1 MGKTIEV
8 TQEVSNPTQAAVS
21 ETVNEVVVKLHQPIK
36 NKQTEITQLTL
47 RRPVAADFFGVSMLG
62 VLQSEPEACLKVVAR
77 ISFPPLTEL
86 QCRNL
91 HFRDTWELVSRL
103 NVFF

>member
-1 MGKTIEV
+1 MGKTTELA
-8 TQEVSNPTQAAVS
+8 QEVSNPTPAAVS
-21 ETVNEVVVKLHQPIK
+21 ETVNEVVVKLHHPIK

-47 RRPVAADFFGVSMLG
+47 RRPVAADFFGVSMRD
-62 VLQSEPEACLKVVAR
+62 VLNVEPEACLKVVAR

-91 HFRDTWELVSRL
+91 SFQDTWELTSKL
-103 NVFF
+103 HLFF

>member
-1 MGKTIEV
+1 MGKTTELA
-8 TQEVSNPTQAAVS
+8 QEATNQTPAVS
-21 ETVNEVVVKLHQPIK
+21 EAENEIVVKLHQPIK

>member
-8 TQEVSNPTQAAVS
+8 TQEGLNPTPAAVS
-21 ETVNEVVVKLHQPIK
+21 ETVNEVVVKLHHPIK

-47 RRPVAADFFGVSMLG
+47 RRPVAADFFGVSMRD
-62 VLQSEPEACLKVVAR
+62 VLNIEPEACLKVVAR

-91 HFRDTWELVSRL
+91 HFRDTWEVSHQL
-103 NVFF
+103 SLFF

>member
-8 TQEVSNPTQAAVS
+8 TQEASNPTQAVVS
-21 ETVNEVVVKLHQPIK
+21 ETVNEVVVKLHHPIK

-47 RRPVAADFFGVSMLG
+47 RRPVAADFFGVSMRD
-62 VLQSEPEACLKVVAR
+62 VLNIEPEACLKVVAR

-91 HFRDTWELVSRL
+91 HFRDTWEVSHQL
-103 NVFF
+103 SLFF